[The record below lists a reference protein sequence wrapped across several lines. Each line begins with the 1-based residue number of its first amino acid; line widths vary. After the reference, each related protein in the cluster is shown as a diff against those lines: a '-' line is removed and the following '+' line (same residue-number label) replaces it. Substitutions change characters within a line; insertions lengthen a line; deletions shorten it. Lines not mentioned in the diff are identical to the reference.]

1 MYEMRLQ
8 YYDEASGEHS
18 GEFVLCYSKDEWERF
33 ERSWLKWIESTLEEI
48 KKEEGEKKKTKK
60 TSKKTS
66 QERSART
73 LSASLRSGWRKPA
86 RARPRRYVQPR
97 ERGASK

>member
-18 GEFVLCYSKDEWERF
+18 GEVVLCYSKDEWERF

-66 QERSART
+66 PART
-73 LSASLRSGWRKPA
+73 LSASLRWRKPA
-86 RARPRRYVQPR
+86 RARPRGYVQPR